1 MERKVIPDM
10 KEKNISGGTWVV
22 KESQPLSVLTIAEG
36 ASIAAPEGKYL
47 TLTVN
52 GVTRAPEP
60 GTYQGDVYLTV
71 SDNFTRSSLRFGEET
86 VSDFHAAVIVND
98 GQIVEKSSV
107 LAALQGGQFSD
118 KQAERVRIESQEWD
132 FNGFYI
138 TGDSRYEISDAVI
151 DLKGDG
157 TDDFVGMGAAIAA
170 AGNAEVTI
178 NNTEI
183 RTNGIGRG
191 TLFVGENSNVTLNDC
206 RFHAYADA
214 PTPEEME
221 AGRAME
227 RMMEPPWS
235 IGLRGNVRTLNLAGN
250 GVLTMN
256 RCHCTSNRWGV
267 LSIDGARLNRM
278 YVNDSLVEITGDN
291 GYGCFCIADD
301 IMFDYGSIDEP
312 GCLNVIDHS
321 TFNVSY
327 AGALMSL
334 GNGCVEFKNGAVVN
348 SKRFGVFCHRHNG
361 GWLKVHSGA
370 QFHTDASC
378 MVVKGSTLNIELD
391 GAEMVPRNG
400 TILQLM
406 DNDDVGMCDDPFLI
420 PVGEVDVRDD
430 RDLTEAL
437 PGEDVFV
444 KISNMEATG
453 NFLNSTTN
461 FRACN
466 RRLPKPA
473 DCPPPPPPPPGAEKL
488 RGFIG
493 DALMGAKN
501 LDVCLENA
509 TVNGLI
515 SAANAFYQDG
525 LTQITREN
533 CEELSNI
540 AQIPAPPVNNGVIV
554 TVGDGGVWN
563 VTGTCYLTKLTIG
576 KNGVVAGAQGS
587 RLVMTVDGAEREVK
601 PGVYTGHIRLSI
613 A

>member
-1 MERKVIPDM
+1 M
-10 KEKNISGGTWVV
+10 KEKTISSGVWVV
-22 KESQPLSVLTIAEG
+22 KESQALSRLTIAEG
-36 ASIAAPEGKYL
+36 ASIAAPEGKYV
-47 TLTVN
+47 TLIVD
-52 GVTRAPEP
+52 GVTYTPRP
-60 GTYQGDVYLTV
+60 GTYEGDVYLTV
-71 SDNFTRSSLRFGEET
+71 SDDFTRSSLRFGEET
-86 VSDFHAAVIVND
+86 VSNFHAAVIVDD
-98 GQIVEKSSV
+98 GLVVEHSSV
-107 LAALQGGQFSD
+107 FPAIQGGQFSD
-118 KQAERVRIESQEWD
+118 KKAQGVRIESREWD

-138 TGDSRYEISDAVI
+138 TGDSQYEISDTVI
-151 DLKGDG
+151 DLEGDG

-170 AGNAEVTI
+170 AGDAELTI
-178 NNTEI
+178 DRTEI
-183 RTNGIGRG
+183 HTKGIGRG
-191 TLFVGENSNVTLNDC
+191 TLFVGENAKVTLNDC
-206 RFHAYADA
+206 QLHAYADE

-221 AGRAME
+221 KGRAME

-301 IMFDYGSIDEP
+301 IMFDYDSIDEP

-321 TFNVSY
+321 TFNVAY
-327 AGALMSL
+327 TGALMSL
-334 GNGCVEFKNGAVVN
+334 GNGCVEFRNGAVVN

-361 GWLKVHSGA
+361 GWLKVNSGS

-378 MVVKGSTLNIELD
+378 MVVKGSNLHIELD
-391 GAEMVPRNG
+391 GAVMDPKNG

-430 RDLTEAL
+430 RDLTAAVSD
-437 PGEDVFV
+437 EDIFV
-444 KISNMEATG
+444 KISNMETTG
-453 NFLNSTTN
+453 TSN
-461 FRACN
+461 FRACT

-493 DALMGAKN
+493 DTLMGAKN
-501 LDVCLENA
+501 LDIRIENA
-509 TVNGLI
+509 TVNGII
-515 SAANAFYQDG
+515 SAATAAYKGG

-533 CEELSNI
+533 REELSNI
-540 AQIPAPPVNNGVIV
+540 TQTPAPPVNNGVIV
-554 TVGDGGVWN
+554 TVAAGGVWN
-563 VTGTCYLTKLTIG
+563 VTGTSYLTRLTIETGGEVKGAEG
-576 KNGVVAGAQGS
+576 KT
-587 RLVMTVDGAEREVK
+587 LTMTVDGVKKEVE
-601 PGVYTGHIRLSI
+601 PGEYLGLIQLTIL
-613 A
+613 